1 MASSVVA
8 YVLFEGDISPSTD
21 GPSLALGI
29 WVGAVGGIVRLYS
42 TVPRNSQDR
51 HCSEGR
57 TDEDLGIIGGPDGPK
72 DPTGRLD
79 SVAGRFAR
87 HDWLY
92 FAARI
97 YRRQKESG

>member
-1 MASSVVA
+1 MFSLRGIFHLLLTA
-8 YVLFEGDISPSTD
+8 
-21 GPSLALGI
+21 LALHWEYGLEPQ
-29 WVGAVGGIVRLYS
+29 AESSASYS